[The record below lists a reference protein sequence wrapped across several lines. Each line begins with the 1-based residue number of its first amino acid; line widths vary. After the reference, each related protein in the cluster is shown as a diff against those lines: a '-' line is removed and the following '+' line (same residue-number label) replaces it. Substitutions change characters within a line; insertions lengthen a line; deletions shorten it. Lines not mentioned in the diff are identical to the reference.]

1 MKGSGVFL
9 RTGSPSKVTINRDAT
24 HDRPRNEIGR
34 VALQCD
40 CVLRLA
46 RRIRVQWRILALLS
60 LLSSIHPTTA
70 APDPT
75 PQQEP
80 VSAQQKGSVIRVN
93 STNQSYDFFRPWN
106 KQAPGGRRGLGV
118 LIDGN

>member
-1 MKGSGVFL
+1 MKAIS
-9 RTGSPSKVTINRDAT
+9 
-24 HDRPRNEIGR
+24 
-34 VALQCD
+34 
-40 CVLRLA
+40 VLLGFF
-46 RRIRVQWRILALLS
+46 
-60 LLSSIHPTTA
+60 SSIYLVAA

-106 KQAPGGRRGLGV
+106 KQAPGGRRGTCAPRGRGGSPRGSRKKRQTAEGPGGNDPRGAS
-118 LIDGN
+118 DG